1 MENSLQWNLARDLT
15 EQTLTD
21 LRYPQT
27 GIAVKRLPKFSNY
40 LNGLRPHELTLLCA
54 GTGTGK
60 TALMATLAADIVL
73 QGFPVFAA
81 PVETGDRDFLARV
94 FSAASDVELNAAE
107 SVSEA
112 TINRVFETGI
122 RPIYESPLL
131 ISNYDNRVDI
141 DELLAVLTVM
151 VQKSVK
157 VALLDNLNFFLEITS
172 SDMERAV
179 MDMAIHK
186 LVLFAKKNPI
196 HILLI
201 CHPRKTDKG
210 RVESEFD
217 IKGSSTSVQECSNVI
232 LFNRPTEQQ
241 VNDGER
247 SWTERELVFKKIR
260 KRGLYVNKPIWM
272 EYRCGG
278 YYECS

>member
-1 MENSLQWNLARDLT
+1 
-15 EQTLTD
+15 
-21 LRYPQT
+21 
-27 GIAVKRLPKFSNY
+27 
-40 LNGLRPHELTLLCA
+40 
-54 GTGTGK
+54 
-60 TALMATLAADIVL
+60 MATLAADIVL

-131 ISNYDNRVDI
+131 ISNYDNRVEI
-141 DELLAVLTVM
+141 DELIAVLSVM
-151 VQKSVK
+151 VTKGVK

-172 SDMERAV
+172 ADMERAV
-179 MDMAIHK
+179 MDEAIHK
-186 LVLFAKKNPI
+186 LVLFTKKNPI

-201 CHPRKTDKG
+201 CHPKKTTNG

-232 LFNRPTEQQ
+232 LFNRPTQQ
-241 VNDGER
+241 QIDDGDR
-247 SWTERELVFKKIR
+247 DWTHRELVFKKIR
-260 KRGLYVNKPIWM
+260 KRGMYVNKPIWLQ
-272 EYRCGG
+272 YRSGG
-278 YYECS
+278 YHECN